1 MLPFKYVWRIEE
13 EAVFSLREK
22 RQPLEG
28 DELIG

>member
-1 MLPFKYVWRIEE
+1 MFVKIFMKEEE
-13 EAVFSLREK
+13 EAVFSLQEK